1 MQIIL
6 RGPAAGYEAE
16 HTARLFFPDAEKAE
30 NLPQDSDFVLAQS
43 HLCTDTILLR
53 LHGRLHWK
61 IALRPQGADPEY
73 TLCRLLYTLL
83 GEVTGSTPPWGMMTG
98 VRPVR
103 IIHDMRASGA
113 TEDEIRARFL
123 DHFACTP
130 EKFALALGI
139 ADLQKP
145 VLDAADPMDCSV
157 YAGIPFCP
165 TRCSYCSFV
174 SRTVGMSTTP
184 EVIAARHMGLP
195 VFAVS
200 IITNM
205 GLAGLKSTHEEVQAE
220 GAKAEARMTK
230 LFTGLL
236 EEL

>member
-1 MQIIL
+1 M
-6 RGPAAGYEAE
+6 RPNTPHGC
-16 HTARLFFPDAEKAE
+16 FPDAEKAE
-30 NLPQDSDFVLAQS
+30 NLPRDSDFVLAQS

-53 LHGRLHWK
+53 LHGRLSWK

-83 GEVTGSTPPWGMMTG
+83 GEATGSTPPWGMMTG

-145 VLDAADPMDCSV
+145 VLDAAEPMDCSV
-157 YAGIPFCP
+157 YAA
-165 TRCSYCSFV
+165 
-174 SRTVGMSTTP
+174 SRSARRGAA
-184 EVIAARHMGLP
+184 IAALSP
-195 VFAVS
+195 
-200 IITNM
+200 
-205 GLAGLKSTHEEVQAE
+205 
-220 GAKAEARMTK
+220 ARWGTRRPAPSSSPMWTSSARS
-230 LFTGLL
+230 
-236 EEL
+236 

>member
-16 HTARLFFPDAEKAE
+16 HTARLFFPDAEKTE

-83 GEVTGSTPPWGMMTG
+83 GEATGSTPPWGMMTG

-130 EKFALALGI
+130 EKFALASAL
-139 ADLQKP
+139 
-145 VLDAADPMDCSV
+145 
-157 YAGIPFCP
+157 P
-165 TRCSYCSFV
+165 TCRSRCW
-174 SRTVGMSTTP
+174 TP
-184 EVIAARHMGLP
+184 LTRWIAA
-195 VFAVS
+195 
-200 IITNM
+200 
-205 GLAGLKSTHEEVQAE
+205 STRASRSARR
-220 GAKAEARMTK
+220 GAAIAALSHARWGTRRPAPSSSPMWTSSARS
-230 LFTGLL
+230 
-236 EEL
+236 